1 MFCML
6 GTTDKLVCFYQHVV
20 FSDRRFC
27 SSAVKT
33 CFSFKRNSDIGLRCN
48 SIFILC
54 CDQAGLAGVVLFAV
68 LLPF

>member
-6 GTTDKLVCFYQHVV
+6 GTTNELLCFSTEN
-20 FSDRRFC
+20 FSERRFC
-27 SSAVKT
+27 SSAIKT
-33 CFSFKRNSDIGLRCN
+33 CFSFKRNDDIGLRCN

-54 CDQAGLAGVVLFAV
+54 CDQAGLAGAVLFAV